1 MESNNKKYGLIV
13 PKKLTA
19 VPRKISNVFGDDSD
33 SDSETTKK
41 KPIQT
46 NNQTKAQQR
55 SAQLSIDKALKEDA
69 TVFQYDEV
77 YDDMEK
83 KKEHHIEKKKDVK
96 PRYIQNLLVQAEK
109 RKIEYE
115 RRNERLIQKEREAE
129 GDQFKDKEAFVTA
142 SYKAKLEE
150 LKKLDEEDLKFS
162 MIEDINDVTKQKD
175 MGSFYRHLFNEELC
189 KNANDKTDE
198 MKKPTKK
205 SDASRQYRKRAS
217 SNTTDDDDNNGN
229 DDRDTDISDS
239 DSSEDSKRRKIEIH
253 DNKSLDEIVDKSEV
267 KKESITEIK
276 KVDVKDTSSNE
287 EPKPE
292 LKEETKEVPKDKKV
306 EKTEIKPKEI
316 KPKINIWL
324 KRTVGNVFEEARQ
337 RYFQRQMKQ
346 TNLQYVRS

>member
-1 MESNNKKYGLIV
+1 
-13 PKKLTA
+13 
-19 VPRKISNVFGDDSD
+19 
-33 SDSETTKK
+33 
-41 KPIQT
+41 
-46 NNQTKAQQR
+46 
-55 SAQLSIDKALKEDA
+55 
-69 TVFQYDEV
+69 
-77 YDDMEK
+77 
-83 KKEHHIEKKKDVK
+83 
-96 PRYIQNLLVQAEK
+96 
-109 RKIEYE
+109 
-115 RRNERLIQKEREAE
+115 
-129 GDQFKDKEAFVTA
+129 
-142 SYKAKLEE
+142 
-150 LKKLDEEDLKFS
+150 

-175 MGSFYRHLFNEELC
+175 MGSFYRHLFNKELC
-189 KNANDKTDE
+189 KNSNDKTDE

-217 SNTTDDDDNNGN
+217 STNTSDDDDDDDNNAN

-253 DNKSLDEIVDKSEV
+253 DDKSQSEIIDKPEV

-287 EPKPE
+287 EIKSEP
-292 LKEETKEVPKDKKV
+292 KEETKEVPKDKKV
-306 EKTEIKPKEI
+306 EKTESKPKEI

>member
-13 PKKLTA
+13 PKKCAT
-19 VPRKISNVFGDDSD
+19 VPRKITNVFGDDSD

-162 MIEDINDVTKQKD
+162 MIEDINDVTKQND

-205 SDASRQYRKRAS
+205 PDASRQYRKRAS
-217 SNTTDDDDNNGN
+217 SNTSDDDDNNAN
-229 DDRDTDISDS
+229 EDRDTDISDS
-239 DSSEDSKRRKIEIH
+239 DSSEDSKRRKIEIQ
-253 DNKSLDEIVDKSEV
+253 DNKSLGEIVDKPEV

-276 KVDVKDTSSNE
+276 KVKVKDTSPNE

-292 LKEETKEVPKDKKV
+292 PKEETKEVPKDEKV
-306 EKTEIKPKEI
+306 EKTESKPKEI

>member
-1 MESNNKKYGLIV
+1 
-13 PKKLTA
+13 
-19 VPRKISNVFGDDSD
+19 
-33 SDSETTKK
+33 
-41 KPIQT
+41 
-46 NNQTKAQQR
+46 
-55 SAQLSIDKALKEDA
+55 
-69 TVFQYDEV
+69 
-77 YDDMEK
+77 
-83 KKEHHIEKKKDVK
+83 
-96 PRYIQNLLVQAEK
+96 
-109 RKIEYE
+109 
-115 RRNERLIQKEREAE
+115 
-129 GDQFKDKEAFVTA
+129 
-142 SYKAKLEE
+142 
-150 LKKLDEEDLKFS
+150 

-189 KNANDKTDE
+189 KNTNDKTDE

-217 SNTTDDDDNNGN
+217 SNTSDDGDNNAN

-253 DNKSLDEIVDKSEV
+253 DNKSLGEIVDKREV
-267 KKESITEIK
+267 KLKESITEINK
-276 KVDVKDTSSNE
+276 DNVKDTSSNE

-292 LKEETKEVPKDKKV
+292 PKEETKEVPKDEKV
-306 EKTEIKPKEI
+306 EKTASKPKEI

>member
-1 MESNNKKYGLIV
+1 MESSGKKYGLIV
-13 PKKLTA
+13 PKKATE
-19 VPRKISNVFGDDSD
+19 VPRRITNVFGDDSD
-33 SDSETTKK
+33 SDSETSK

-46 NNQTKAQQR
+46 YNQTKAQQR

-96 PRYIQNLLVQAEK
+96 PRYIQKLLVQAEK

-175 MGSFYRHLFNEELC
+175 MGSFYRHLFKEELC
-189 KNANDKTDE
+189 KNENDKIDE

-217 SNTTDDDDNNGN
+217 SNTSEDDNNAN

-239 DSSEDSKRRKIEIH
+239 DSSVDSKRRKIENH
-253 DNKSLDEIVDKSEV
+253 DDKKSPDEIVDKPEE
-267 KKESITEIK
+267 KLKESTVETT

-287 EPKPE
+287 EPKSE
-292 LKEETKEVPKDKKV
+292 SKEETKEILKDKKV
-306 EKTEIKPKEI
+306 EKNESKPKEI

-324 KRTVGNVFEEARQ
+324 KRTVGNIFEEARQ

>member
-1 MESNNKKYGLIV
+1 MQLYFNMMKFMMIW
-13 PKKLTA
+13 
-19 VPRKISNVFGDDSD
+19 R
-33 SDSETTKK
+33 KK
-41 KPIQT
+41 KNITLKKRKMLRYVQYKIINIFFKLAP
-46 NNQTKAQQR
+46 NNC
-55 SAQLSIDKALKEDA
+55 III
-69 TVFQYDEV
+69 VFQ
-77 YDDMEK
+77 
-83 KKEHHIEKKKDVK
+83 

-189 KNANDKTDE
+189 KNPNDKTDE
-198 MKKPTKK
+198 MKKTTKK

-217 SNTTDDDDNNGN
+217 SNTSDDDDDNNAN

-253 DNKSLDEIVDKSEV
+253 DNKSLGEIVDKPEV

-276 KVDVKDTSSNE
+276 KIDVKDTSSSE

-292 LKEETKEVPKDKKV
+292 PESKEETKDKKV
-306 EKTEIKPKEI
+306 EKTESKPKEI

-346 TNLQYVRS
+346 TNLQYVTS